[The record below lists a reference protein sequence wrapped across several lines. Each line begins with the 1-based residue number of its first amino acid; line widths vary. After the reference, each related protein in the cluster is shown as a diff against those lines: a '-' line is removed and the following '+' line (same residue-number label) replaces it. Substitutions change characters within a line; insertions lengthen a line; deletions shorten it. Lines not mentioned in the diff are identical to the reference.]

1 MPDRRDQRG
10 GFRVSEIFFA
20 VRINGCR
27 AVTRP
32 AGVRAAARSTV
43 AALAREVSKAAQAHG
58 PRDSILMICIVNVHI
73 YGTVRL
79 RSAMRTKLATSLLAV
94 AALSLVTAFSG
105 GCRRSSSSSSSKPVK
120 LAFVTNN
127 TSSFWQLA
135 SAGVHKY
142 EQEGKVQVDI
152 KLPPNGTLDEQNQ
165 ILQNL
170 VSQGY
175 DAIAV
180 SAIAPK
186 DQTAEL
192 NVIAARTNLITFDS
206 DAATSHRLL
215 YIGTNNYAAGKVL
228 GDEIVRLL
236 PKGGKIAVFV
246 GTFAADNAAQREK
259 GIEDAIAGHNIEV
272 VDKREDNTDRA
283 RARSNVEDIV
293 NARHDL
299 NLVVGLWNYNG
310 SAIAAALEGLGKKG
324 TVLAAVFD
332 EDEGTL
338 DGIASGTIQV
348 TVVQKP
354 FMFGYL
360 ASKWMHDLALKRDA
374 TKATLPPGGII
385 DTGVEVINKDNVKE
399 FKDRLA
405 EMRKSG

>member
-1 MPDRRDQRG
+1 
-10 GFRVSEIFFA
+10 
-20 VRINGCR
+20 
-27 AVTRP
+27 
-32 AGVRAAARSTV
+32 
-43 AALAREVSKAAQAHG
+43 
-58 PRDSILMICIVNVHI
+58 
-73 YGTVRL
+73 
-79 RSAMRTKLATSLLAV
+79 MRTKLATYLLAV
-94 AALSLVTAFSG
+94 ATLSLVTVGTA
-105 GCRRSSSSSSSKPVK
+105 GCRHSSAKPVK

-142 EQEGKVQVDI
+142 ELEGKVQVDI
-152 KLPPNGTLDEQNQ
+152 KLPPNGTVDEQNQ

-180 SAIAPK
+180 SAIAPT
-186 DQTAEL
+186 DQTAQL
-192 NVIAARTNLITFDS
+192 NDIAGRTNLLTFDS
-206 DAATSHRLL
+206 DAAKSNRLL
-215 YIGTNNYAAGKVL
+215 YIGTNNYAAGKAL
-228 GDEIVRLL
+228 GGEIVKLL
-236 PKGGKIAVFV
+236 PNGGKIAVFV

-259 GIEDAIAGHNIEV
+259 GIEDAIAGHGVEV

-324 TVLAAVFD
+324 SVLAAVFD

-338 DGIASGTIQV
+338 DGIAHGTIQV

-360 ASKWMHDLALKRDA
+360 ASKWMHDLATKGDA
-374 TKATLPPGGII
+374 SKAALPPGKII
-385 DTGVEVINKDNVKE
+385 DTGVEIINQGNLKE
-399 FKDRLA
+399 FRDRLA